1 MGGCNA
7 CLASLVSGESC
18 SAEPNRRRHA
28 SLEYFVHEL
37 TIDRQM
43 ESSRSKF
50 TSDLKLKFV
59 SRHRI
64 WLP

>member
-1 MGGCNA
+1 MLVLLWFLKARFMGGCNA
-7 CLASLVSGESC
+7 CLVSLVDGELF

-43 ESSRSKF
+43 ESSR
-50 TSDLKLKFV
+50 
-59 SRHRI
+59 
-64 WLP
+64 